1 MTTLT
6 PHPGRQAGI
15 TSRIDRSREDDPPPC
30 QMPSRNERTPI
41 CSRWSICQRGA
52 ACESFRI
59 WSLTGKTD
67 LRLGRA
73 PTRKVY
79 RVLFS
84 STDHKS
90 GGVKSAA

>member
-1 MTTLT
+1 
-6 PHPGRQAGI
+6 
-15 TSRIDRSREDDPPPC
+15 
-30 QMPSRNERTPI
+30 
-41 CSRWSICQRGA
+41 
-52 ACESFRI
+52 
-59 WSLTGKTD
+59 LTGKTD